1 MRGQRPE
8 TPALILRCAAKFVE
22 IEPCSPL
29 KSAEI
34 CSNRQSCAVESV
46 PEVGYADDTPEVY
59 KIPMVR
65 MSSMTDEVR
74 VLGSIA

>member
-1 MRGQRPE
+1 VQ
-8 TPALILRCAAKFVE
+8 
-22 IEPCSPL
+22 SPL

-34 CSNRQSCAVESV
+34 CPNRQSCAVESV

-74 VLGSIA
+74 VLGSIV

>member
-1 MRGQRPE
+1 MSGKICRKLAVQ
-8 TPALILRCAAKFVE
+8 
-22 IEPCSPL
+22 SPL

-34 CSNRQSCAVESV
+34 CPNRQSCAVESV